1 MSKLV
6 IDLNKVYRFPDE
18 VEIITYKDKFL
29 AIAPLFANWIV
40 IENNVQKEIFLQLQ
54 KGSSIGSI
62 MEQFKYYFEDVNYI
76 VTQLEAREFCTKK
89 VNSNISRIRNLH
101 IYLTNKC
108 NLQCPHC
115 YMFSGTPNDN
125 ELTGEEI
132 KNILK
137 EYKKIASGEK
147 ITLSGG
153 EPTTRD
159 DFEDILNFA
168 HELGLEI
175 KLLTNGT
182 NIDET
187 NITNISKYISSV
199 QVSIDGFSETSNAI
213 IRGKNNFERALNC
226 VDLFISNNVET
237 SIAVTPFYKDLDQHI
252 DKYVEFAIK
261 LRNKYA
267 GKPFFIKFASEL
279 SNGRK
284 IQLTEAQN
292 KKYHEKVKQIQQRI
306 YTEDISLIEFIQT
319 FSENV
324 ILENCM
330 FGVFSIA
337 SNGDVYLCP
346 EITTLKPIG
355 NVRTESF
362 EEIINMCGKVELYTS
377 VKNISPCNKCEIR
390 YICGG
395 GCRIKEFPVLKN
407 YISIINLENSN
418 LIRECNSKIK
428 ERFYELMILSN
439 EYLYVNL

>member
-6 IDLNKVYRFPDE
+6 VDLNKTYKFPEE
-18 VEIITYKDKFL
+18 VKIITYKDRFL

-40 IENNVQKEIFLQLQ
+40 IENNVQKEIFLQFQ
-54 KGSSIGSI
+54 KGNSIGSI
-62 MEQFKYYFEDVNYI
+62 IEQFNSNFEDINYI
-76 VTQLEAREFCTKK
+76 VTQLEAREFCSKK
-89 VNSNISRIRNLH
+89 VSSNINRIRNLH

-115 YMFSGTPNDN
+115 YMFSGLPNEN

-132 KNILK
+132 KKVIK
-137 EYKKIASGEK
+137 EYKKFASGER

-153 EPTTRD
+153 EPTVHV
-159 DFEDILNFA
+159 DFEDILKFA

-175 KLLTNGT
+175 KLLTNGI

-187 NITNISKYISSV
+187 NITKISKYISSV

-226 VDLFISNNVET
+226 VDLFINNNVET
-237 SIAVTPFYKDLDQHI
+237 SIAVTPFYKDLDRNI
-252 DKYVEFAIK
+252 DEYVEFALK

-267 GKPFFIKFASEL
+267 NKPFSIKFASEL
-279 SNGRK
+279 SSGRK

-292 KKYHEKVKQIQQRI
+292 KKYYEIVKQIQQRI

-319 FSENV
+319 FNENV

-355 NVRTESF
+355 NIRTESF
-362 EEIINMCGKVELYTS
+362 EEIINLCRKVELYTS
-377 VKNISPCNKCEIR
+377 VRNISPCNQCDIR
-390 YICGG
+390 FICGG
-395 GCRIKEFPVLKN
+395 GCRIKEFPVLKE
-407 YISIINLENSN
+407 YISIHNLENLN
-418 LIRECNSKIK
+418 LVQECNAEKK
-428 ERFYELMILSN
+428 EHFYELMILSN
-439 EYLYVNL
+439 EYLFVNL